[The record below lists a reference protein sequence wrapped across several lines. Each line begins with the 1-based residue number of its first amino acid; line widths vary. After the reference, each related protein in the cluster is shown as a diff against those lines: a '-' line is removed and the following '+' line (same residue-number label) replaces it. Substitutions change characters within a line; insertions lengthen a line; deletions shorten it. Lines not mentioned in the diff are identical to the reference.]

1 MMRKS
6 SKLFGYNVVI
16 GLSKLRF
23 TGGIRISLLTITA
36 MRGLFSLNLLWFYLT
51 VYKDMFHIINDDILF
66 ADDE

>member
-1 MMRKS
+1 MMRKTF
-6 SKLFGYNVVI
+6 KLFGYNVAI

-36 MRGLFSLNLLWFYLT
+36 MRGLFFLDMLWLYFT
-51 VYKDMFHIINDDILF
+51 VYKDEFHIINDDILV

>member
-1 MMRKS
+1 MRKFF
-6 SKLFGYNVVI
+6 KLFGYNVVI

-23 TGGIRISLLTITA
+23 TDGIRIPLFTITA

-51 VYKDMFHIINDDILF
+51 VYKDMFHIINDDVLF